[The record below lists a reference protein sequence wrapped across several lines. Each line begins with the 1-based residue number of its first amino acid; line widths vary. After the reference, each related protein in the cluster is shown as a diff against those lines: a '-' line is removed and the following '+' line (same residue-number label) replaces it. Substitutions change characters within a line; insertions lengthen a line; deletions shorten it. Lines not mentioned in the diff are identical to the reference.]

1 MIILN
6 ILKITYK
13 RGNEK
18 MNDMICTSECVNCI
32 YGTLDASDKA
42 KAKIICSNKE
52 KEYYYGQII
61 NCENFRRA
69 NEER

>member
-6 ILKITYK
+6 ILMTIQNLRKL
-13 RGNEK
+13 K

>member
-1 MIILN
+1 
-6 ILKITYK
+6 
-13 RGNEK
+13 
-18 MNDMICTSECVNCI
+18 MNDMICTSECANCI

-61 NCENFRRA
+61 NCENFKRA